1 MPEKRSNAR
10 IAINTLRIAGGVI
23 IIALLLYAASRMT
36 RDCTV
41 GLYVF
46 DICSWVWVRELLGL
60 PANKFLRAVFL
71 EIAGITL
78 TAGIY
83 VTLRLVFPFWKTRKP
98 TETDRPQSES

>member
-10 IAINTLRIAGGVI
+10 IVINTLRIAGGVI

-46 DICSWVWVRELLGL
+46 DICSWVWVREQLGL
-60 PANKFLRAVFL
+60 PANKLLRAVFL

-83 VTLRLVFPFWKTRKP
+83 LTIRWVFPFWRTRKP
-98 TETDRPQSES
+98 PEMGRQQGD